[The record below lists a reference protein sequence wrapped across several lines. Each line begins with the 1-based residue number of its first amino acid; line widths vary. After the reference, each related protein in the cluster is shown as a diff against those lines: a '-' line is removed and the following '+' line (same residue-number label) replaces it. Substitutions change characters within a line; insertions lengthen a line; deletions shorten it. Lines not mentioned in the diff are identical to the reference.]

1 MKCKLIW
8 FIHAGFITELQK
20 NKYSSY
26 LRHFSQELLETVNI
40 YPYSRILEDIHN
52 LILQHSKK
60 ETTTHFENKK
70 ERLFQGWGHE
80 GNPYDCLRFKL
91 SSENNSFLDFF

>member
-1 MKCKLIW
+1 LDIEPQNEINSCNYFNFCMKCKLIW

-60 ETTTHFENKK
+60 ETTTHF
-70 ERLFQGWGHE
+70 
-80 GNPYDCLRFKL
+80 
-91 SSENNSFLDFF
+91 